1 MINLLRDTAYT
12 STLYQGSGAGM
23 VIKDALVLTRLL
35 AKIIDKI
42 YLEAV
47 FRVYDVV
54 RQERTQRLVTTSRDA
69 GYLYEF

>member
-1 MINLLRDTAYT
+1 
-12 STLYQGSGAGM
+12 M